1 MATDT
6 CVTENMYCLIDC
18 KAPEQ
23 PSNGILKL
31 TVDGVTTYGA
41 TAIVSCNTGYELVGD
56 GSVRCRADGIWSS
69 LPSCDFKGAYKTC

>member
-1 MATDT
+1 MVTDT
-6 CVTENMYCLIDC
+6 CVTENMYCFIDC

-31 TVDGVTTYGA
+31 TVDSVTTYGA
-41 TAIVSCNTGYELVGD
+41 TATVSCNTGYELVGD
-56 GSVRCRADGIWSS
+56 GSVRCRADGVWSS